1 MNKPRKLK
9 PGDTIGILSTSSPAL
24 PSSIDR
30 MRQYFEGKGYTVRV
44 GAHTLADFGFLAGS
58 AEDRAGDFNDML
70 RDPEVRM
77 IVTSMGGAGAEHL
90 LPLVDYETLAANPK
104 LVVGLSNP
112 AILLN
117 AITARTGVPTIHGPN
132 GVEFGWLT
140 LTPFTE
146 ENFWPIILGQLSI
159 PYTFPVGDQIRV
171 VRAGTAAEGKIY
183 GGHHR
188 TVQRLIGTP
197 WAPDWKGSILFLEEH
212 NLVFEEV
219 DKVLSHFKLAGIL
232 DSIKGLIFGQPI
244 KSEPVQVE
252 TLEDVLLRICASYD
266 FPIFSNV
273 PIGHT
278 DDKITLPLGCRV
290 RMESGQPGLELLE
303 MPVI

>member
-1 MNKPRKLK
+1 MHLPPRLI
-9 PGDTIGILSTSSPAL
+9 PGDTIGILSTSSPVL

-30 MRQYFEGKGYTVRV
+30 MQRYFEGKGYTVKV
-44 GAHTLADFGFLAGS
+44 APHTLADFGFLAGS
-58 AEDRAGDFNDML
+58 AEERAADFNDML

-77 IVTSMGGAGAEHL
+77 IMTSMGGAGAEHL

-104 LVVGLSNP
+104 LIVGLSNP

-117 AITARTGVPTIHGPN
+117 AITARTGMPTIHGPN
-132 GVEFGWLT
+132 GVEFGWLV

-146 ENFWPIILGQLSI
+146 KNFWPVVLGELSI
-159 PYTFPVGDQIRV
+159 PYSFPVGNQIRV
-171 VRAGTAAEGKIY
+171 VRGGTATEGPIF

-197 WAPDWKGSILFLEEH
+197 WAPEWKGSILFLEEH
-212 NLVFEEV
+212 DLVFAEV

-232 DSIKGLIFGQPI
+232 DSIKGLIFGQPTT
-244 KSEPVQVE
+244 SEPVQAE
-252 TLEDVLLRICASYD
+252 TLEDILLRICAGYD

-278 DDKITLPLGCRV
+278 DDKITIPLGCQG
-290 RMESGQPGLELLE
+290 RMDPDRKALELLD
-303 MPVI
+303 PAVV